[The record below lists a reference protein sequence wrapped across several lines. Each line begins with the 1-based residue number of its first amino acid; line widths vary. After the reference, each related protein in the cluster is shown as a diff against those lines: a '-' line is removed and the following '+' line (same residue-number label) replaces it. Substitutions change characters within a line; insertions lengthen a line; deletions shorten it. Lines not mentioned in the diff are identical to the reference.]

1 MKIPVPHF
9 VVFYNGKEEA
19 PEQYDLRLSDAFE
32 QETEHPEIEDGEKIG
47 RKEQLSELIQK
58 KILKNK
64 PLDQI
69 ADELEESPETI
80 RPLYEKIRQEMQQ

>member
-19 PEQYDLRLSDAFE
+19 PEQYDLRLSDVFE

>member
-19 PEQYDLRLSDAFE
+19 PEQYDLRLSNVFE